1 MGGLLH
7 LFDFNQT
14 SRKSVSSRKHDGL
27 EAPRNSLELPIES
40 EESYDAVGENIPYS
54 YQVMQNSSKSDYHYL
69 GEAPMKKLI
78 DDEICKKSGRNVP
91 SVVARLMGME
101 TLPSETRP
109 TINVKT
115 KKDEITVNKF
125 LNKEQSQ
132 NSSIGRSPLGLK
144 HSKQTEGD
152 LPSQTR
158 QRYSNK
164 PRNTSKF
171 EKPRP
176 REHPQEEQ
184 LQKFKKEF
192 EAWQAARPWE
202 HSGVVEVG
210 SIPRQW
216 HAREDLNKEKMPFNE
231 DLEEGNSYAH
241 PIKLEVHTLHP
252 VLKTGSQRKSGLW
265 HQGYLNEPIQ
275 GIQKET
281 MTLRNRITNNDVQH
295 VPTAI
300 LDDQSK
306 SSAPTR
312 IVILKPGPDTS
323 ISRGDS
329 HASSSEI
336 VEEEGSIEDLLE
348 EVRERL
354 RLEMHGKSVKR
365 DVVVRGG
372 GIETPFSEKPSK
384 PRQIARHI
392 ANQVRESVTR
402 DFGMNLSRSKSTR
415 TYRSEIQVN
424 GPGSPEFIDRDTRIL
439 MSQRLRNVLKEEP
452 PSTIESRLRP
462 VEGLKAQR
470 YWDNVQDEM
479 EFLSSSFRHG
489 QPNDVLHMGDMS
501 PRNLVRSM
509 SAPVSASSFGKLLLE
524 DRHVLTGAH
533 IRRRQEAS
541 ENVSAEVR
549 KTRKEKFGFKGKVS
563 NLRYKFTFKGKLF
576 GRKIQSLEEPW
587 STESDSMND
596 IRIGP
601 NVGTNPG
608 STHENSTE
616 VPPSPASVCSSIH
629 EEFYRIAEH
638 PSPISTLDVP
648 MIEEHN
654 VPKVFRDISSNLHE
668 LRRKLNQ
675 LEFGSSEDMEK
686 PELPHEIETDAVEG
700 PAEAYIKNLLI
711 VSGLYD
717 GSSNP
722 SVPNWGPSAKPL
734 SNWVFEKVEATY
746 AEGAEVTGAKN
757 EQSEIV
763 IDRKILF
770 DLSNEAL
777 SIILAPSSAMPTFKR
792 KIMHP
797 TMIPP
802 RRKALLDT
810 VWKMIH
816 TYVYPPSDSSIY
828 SLDSMVA
835 RDLGMNPWSGMTQI
849 DVDLIGKDIENM
861 ILGKL
866 IEETVREIWL

>member
-7 LFDFNQT
+7 LFDFNQSST
-14 SRKSVSSRKHDGL
+14 SRKSVTSQKHDGL
-27 EAPRNSLELPIES
+27 EAPRNSLELPIETA
-40 EESYDAVGENIPYS
+40 EIYDAVGENIPYS
-54 YQVMQNSSKSDYHYL
+54 YQVMQYSSKGNNPYL
-69 GEAPMKKLI
+69 SGAPMKKLI
-78 DDEICKKSGRNVP
+78 DEEISKKSGRNVP

-101 TLPSETRP
+101 ALPSETRP
-109 TINVKT
+109 TVHVKT
-115 KKDEITVNKF
+115 KKDEITLSNV
-125 LNKEQSQ
+125 LNKEQSH
-132 NSSIGRSPLGLK
+132 NNSIGRSPLGLK
-144 HSKQTEGD
+144 HSIQTEGD

-158 QRYSNK
+158 HRYTDQPGDTWK
-164 PRNTSKF
+164 Y

-176 REHPQEEQ
+176 RQHPQEEQ

-216 HAREDLNKEKMPFNE
+216 HAREDLNREKMGFHE
-231 DLEEGNSYAH
+231 DLKKSNSYAD
-241 PIKLEVHTLHP
+241 PMKIEIHTSHP
-252 VLKTGSQRKSGLW
+252 VMKTSSQGKGGLW
-265 HQGYLNEPIQ
+265 HQGYHNEPIQ
-275 GIQKET
+275 GIQKEPVT
-281 MTLRNRITNNDVQH
+281 SRNRITTNDVKH
-295 VPTAI
+295 TVI
-300 LDDQSK
+300 LDEQSK

-336 VEEEGSIEDLLE
+336 IEEEGSIEDLLE

-354 RLEMHGKSVKR
+354 RLEMNGKGVKR
-365 DVVVRGG
+365 DVVIRGG

-415 TYRSEIQVN
+415 SYRSENQVN
-424 GPGSPEFIDRDTRIL
+424 VPGSQDFIDRDTRIL
-439 MSQRLRNVLKEEP
+439 LSRRLRNVLEEETP
-452 PSTIESRLRP
+452 LTIESRLRP
-462 VEGLKAQR
+462 VEDLKKQR

-489 QPNDVLHMGDMS
+489 QLNNVGDMS

-541 ENVSAEVR
+541 ENISVEVR

-576 GRKIQSLEEPW
+576 GKKIQTLEESW
-587 STESDSMND
+587 STESDSVND
-596 IRIGP
+596 IRSGP
-601 NVGTNPG
+601 NVGTNFG
-608 STHENSTE
+608 SAHENSTE
-616 VPPSPASVCSSIH
+616 VPPSPASVCSSSH
-629 EEFYRIAEH
+629 DEFYRIVEH

-648 MIEEHN
+648 MIEDHN
-654 VPKVFRDISSNLHE
+654 MPKVFRDISSNLHE

-675 LEFGSSEDMEK
+675 LEFGTSEEMEK
-686 PELPHEIETDAVEG
+686 PELSPEVEIVSVED
-700 PAEAYIKNLLI
+700 PAEIYIKTLLV

-717 GSSNP
+717 GSSNQ

-734 SNWVFEKVEATY
+734 SNWVFEKVEESY
-746 AEGAEVTGAKN
+746 EKGSDRDGSKK
-757 EQSEIV
+757 EQSEILM
-763 IDRKILF
+763 DRKILF
-770 DLSNEAL
+770 DMSNEAL

-797 TMIPP
+797 TIMPP

-810 VWKMIH
+810 VWKMINS
-816 TYVYPPSDSSIY
+816 YVYPPCDSSLH
-828 SLDSMVA
+828 SLDAMVS
-835 RDLGMNPWSGMTQI
+835 RDLSINPWSGMTQI
-849 DVDLIGKDIENM
+849 DVHLIGKDVENM

-866 IEETVREIWL
+866 IEETVRDIWL